1 MLTLHWAASWCPLG
15 CPMPTRCQVHRAD
28 GLISVSAQ
36 KASGAFWNMQ
46 LPAGNTLVTGRV
58 EIINDC
64 FHPCYLAE
72 VKQSCPSCA
81 LLYYKPFTLLLEEKT
96 SQHINSACIP
106 GDPWGSGFYIYGQ
119 LFIKSI
125 AVLFLVSDHSLIAHY
140 WGNHM
145 VLCIQQAAQVRGW
158 RDHIWHLPVG
168 KLLHVKYLTLKKIY
182 NLFSFTI
189 SNKNSTHF
197 FSINYCF
204 FLFFNMDLNI

>member
-1 MLTLHWAASWCPLG
+1 
-15 CPMPTRCQVHRAD
+15 
-28 GLISVSAQ
+28 
-36 KASGAFWNMQ
+36 MQ

-64 FHPCYLAE
+64 FHPSYLAG
-72 VKQSCPSCA
+72 VKQSCPSCT
-81 LLYYKPFTLLLEEKT
+81 LLYYTPLTLLLEEKT
-96 SQHINSACIP
+96 SQHVNSACIL

-125 AVLFLVSDHSLIAHY
+125 AVLFLVSDYSLIAHY

-158 RDHIWHLPVG
+158 RDCIWHLPVG

-182 NLFSFTI
+182 NLHSFTI
-189 SNKNSTHF
+189 LNKNSTHF
-197 FSINYCF
+197 FPLITVF
-204 FLFFNMDLNI
+204 